1 MRPVT
6 IVLFDSL
13 RNRTSV
19 SFVFTVKPFA
29 QSKTKPSVKKRSS
42 TVEFKLLLIVV
53 DSERV
58 DPVLEAVLEAGA
70 TGATL
75 LSSARGVG
83 LSKRTTFLGLELFQR
98 RNILLILVDA
108 TRADH
113 VLQVAEIAGQLDET
127 LGTGIALQLPVE
139 KALGLTE
146 HIRRLAQ
153 EHPE

>member
-1 MRPVT
+1 M
-6 IVLFDSL
+6 
-13 RNRTSV
+13 
-19 SFVFTVKPFA
+19 
-29 QSKTKPSVKKRSS
+29 
-42 TVEFKLLLIVV
+42 EFKLLLIVV